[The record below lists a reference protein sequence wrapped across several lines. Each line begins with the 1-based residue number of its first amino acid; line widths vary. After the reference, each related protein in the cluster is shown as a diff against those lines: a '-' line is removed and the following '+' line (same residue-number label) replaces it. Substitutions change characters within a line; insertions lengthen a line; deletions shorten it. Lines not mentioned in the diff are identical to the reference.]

1 MPEEIPDRT
10 KGVLDMDVNTQELA
24 RTLAEVVHAK
34 TGHHMHLI
42 VSRLHRKKLDP
53 NREVEEAAQENP
65 IAAKAWAEYHGAIE
79 QACEAAVRQHGVA
92 FFIDLHGQSH
102 PDVRV
107 ELGYLHSARDLR
119 ASDDKLDQPAF
130 AAKGS
135 IQIIAARSEFP
146 YSQIL
151 RGPSSLGALLEKRG
165 FPSAPSPR
173 MPSPEEP
180 FFSGGYTVRRHC
192 VGKDHV
198 AGLQVEC
205 NKPRLRDTKEN
216 RQRFAEALVDALT
229 EYLPARLGVG
239 LDGKPVAASG
249 GGAR

>member
-1 MPEEIPDRT
+1 
-10 KGVLDMDVNTQELA
+10 
-24 RTLAEVVHAK
+24 
-34 TGHHMHLI
+34 
-42 VSRLHRKKLDP
+42 
-53 NREVEEAAQENP
+53 
-65 IAAKAWAEYHGAIE
+65 
-79 QACEAAVRQHGVA
+79 VA
-92 FFIDLHGQSH
+92 YFIDRHGQSH
-102 PDVRV
+102 PEVRV
-107 ELGYLHSARDLR
+107 ELGNLQSARDLS
-119 ASDDKLDQPAF
+119 ASDDKPHQPAF

-135 IQIIAARSEFP
+135 IQILAARADIP
-146 YSQIL
+146 YSQIV

-192 VGKDHV
+192 LGKDHV

-239 LDGKPVAASG
+239 LDGKPVAASAG
-249 GGAR
+249 GKR